1 MSRHRTCLPGPSAD
15 LFTDPSGTRAVQ
27 LCNGHPE
34 VAEVLTWAAEKVKC
48 FILGFDFSS
57 YIPSTKPLQVSMHP
71 EQTSACSKQSTV
83 TFSRRKRG
91 VGGCGV
97 RFPVRKDSF
106 PLLAIVPVISPPG
119 MLPPDLLS
127 DSHEE
132 SAQILLFPETLADPL
147 QRAVIAPLVNTW
159 TTRCRCYFTFC
170 IFPLISLSFFF
181 IFLSCA
187 SWGWR

>member
-1 MSRHRTCLPGPSAD
+1 MSRHRTRLPGPSAD

-83 TFSRRKRG
+83 TFSRRKCR

-97 RFPVRKDSF
+97 RFPVRKGTAFPYWLLFLSSPHLECFLLIYSLTPMRSQLKSF
-106 PLLAIVPVISPPG
+106 SFLKPLL
-119 MLPPDLLS
+119 
-127 DSHEE
+127 
-132 SAQILLFPETLADPL
+132 TL
-147 QRAVIAPLVNTW
+147 
-159 TTRCRCYFTFC
+159 CRE
-170 IFPLISLSFFF
+170 
-181 IFLSCA
+181 
-187 SWGWR
+187 R